1 MIETLR
7 TVRLYGRLGAE
18 FGRVHRLAVN
28 STAEAVRALCVLIPG
43 FEAVMASS
51 AGNGVSY
58 ACFIGRR
65 NISADEIA
73 HPVGDD
79 DIRIAPVLAG
89 AKRGGLF
96 QTVLGAAL
104 IVAAVYFAPAMG
116 FAALGAQ
123 GAVAAPMMLSMGI
136 SMALGGVVQMLS
148 PQQRALSARDRPE
161 NGASY
166 NFNGPVNTTAQ
177 GNPVPILYG
186 RMIVGSATISA
197 GIFSEDQA

>member
-28 STAEAVRALCVLIPG
+28 STAEAVRALCVLVPG
-43 FEAVMASS
+43 FEAAMAAS
-51 AGNGVSY
+51 ASGGVSY

-65 NISADEIA
+65 NIPEDELS

-79 DIRIAPVLAG
+79 DIRIAPMPAG

-96 QTVLGAAL
+96 QVVLGAAL
-104 IVAAVYFAPAMG
+104 IGLAVWNPMG
-116 FAALGAQ
+116 WAALGAK
-123 GAVAAPMMLSMGI
+123 GAIGTTTLFSMGV
-136 SMALGGVVQMLS
+136 SLSLGGVVQMLS
-148 PQQRALSARDRPE
+148 PQQRALSTRDRPE

>member
-7 TVRLYGRLGAE
+7 TVRLYGRLGVE

-28 STAEAVRALCVLIPG
+28 STAEAVRALCVLVPG
-43 FEAVMASS
+43 FEAAMAAS
-51 AGNGVSY
+51 AGGGVSY

-65 NISADEIA
+65 NIPEGEIS

-79 DIRIAPVLAG
+79 DIRIAPVPTG
-89 AKRGGLF
+89 AKRAGLF
-96 QTVLGAAL
+96 QTILGVAL
-104 IVAAVYFAPAMG
+104 IGVATFASAG
-116 FAALGAQ
+116 GTLASAFAAKGWIGATAMI
-123 GAVAAPMMLSMGI
+123 GASLAF
-136 SMALGGVVQMLS
+136 GGVVQLLS
-148 PQQRALSARDRPE
+148 PQQRALSTRDRPE

-177 GNPVPILYG
+177 GNPVPVLYG
-186 RMIVGSATISA
+186 HMIVGSATISA

>member
-1 MIETLR
+1 MIETIR

-18 FGRVHRLAVN
+18 FGRVHRMAVN
-28 STAEAVRALCVLIPG
+28 STAEAVRALCVLVPG
-43 FEAVMASS
+43 FEAAMAAS
-51 AGNGVSY
+51 AGNGVAY
-58 ACFIGRR
+58 ACFVGKR
-65 NISADEIA
+65 NLSEDQLS

-79 DIRIAPVLAG
+79 DIRIAPMPAG

-96 QTVLGAAL
+96 QTVLGVAL
-104 IVAAVYFAPAMG
+104 IAVASFASGGLAAA
-116 FAALGAQ
+116 FAAKGLIGATAMI
-123 GAVAAPMMLSMGI
+123 GASLAF
-136 SMALGGVVQMLS
+136 GGVVQLLS
-148 PQQRALSARDRPE
+148 PQQRALSTRDRPE

>member
-7 TVRLYGRLGAE
+7 IVRLYGRLGAQ

-43 FEAVMASS
+43 FEAEMAMSS
-51 AGNGVSY
+51 GNGVSY
-58 ACFIGRR
+58 ACFIGRK
-65 NISADEIA
+65 NIAQDELA
-73 HPVGDD
+73 HPVGDS
-79 DIRIAPVLAG
+79 DIRIAPVATG

-96 QTVLGAAL
+96 QTVLGVAL
-104 IVAAVYFAPAMG
+104 IGIATFASAGGSLTSAFATKGWIGTTAM
-116 FAALGAQ
+116 
-123 GAVAAPMMLSMGI
+123 MGT
-136 SMALGGVVQMLS
+136 SLAFGGVVQLLS
-148 PQQRALSARDRPE
+148 PQQRALSTRDRPE
-161 NGASY
+161 NGTSY

-197 GIFSEDQA
+197 GIFSEDQT

>member
-1 MIETLR
+1 MERLR
-7 TVRLYGRLGAE
+7 EVRLYGRLGAE

-28 STAEAVRALCVLIPG
+28 STAEAVRALCMLMPG
-43 FEAVMASS
+43 FEATLASS
-51 AGNGVSY
+51 AGQGVSY

-65 NISADEIA
+65 NIAQGELA

-79 DIRIAPVLAG
+79 AIRIAPVPAG
-89 AKRGGLF
+89 AKRGGLL
-96 QTVLGAAL
+96 QTVLGGAL
-104 IVAAVYFAPAMG
+104 IGLSVWNPMG
-116 FAALGAQ
+116 WIALGAK
-123 GAVAAPMMLSMGI
+123 GALGTTALFSMGM
-136 SMALGGVVQMLS
+136 SLALGGVVQMLS
-148 PQQRALSARDRPE
+148 PQQRALSTRDRPE

-166 NFNGPVNTTAQ
+166 NFNGPVNTSAQ

>member
-1 MIETLR
+1 MIETMR

-28 STAEAVRALCVLIPG
+28 STAEAVRALCVLLPG
-43 FEAVMASS
+43 FEAAMAAS
-51 AGNGVSY
+51 AGQGVAY
-58 ACFIGRR
+58 ACFIGQR
-65 NISADEIA
+65 SVTEDELI
-73 HPVGDD
+73 HPVGNN
-79 DIRIAPVLAG
+79 DIRIAPVATG
-89 AKRGGLF
+89 GKRAGLF
-96 QTVLGAAL
+96 QTVLGAVL
-104 IVAAVYFAPAMG
+104 IAAAAIYTGGVSAA
-116 FAALGAQ
+116 FAAKGIAGSAAMIGASL
-123 GAVAAPMMLSMGI
+123 AF
-136 SMALGGVVQMLS
+136 GGVVQMLS
-148 PQQRALSARDRPE
+148 PQQRALSTRDRPE